1 MNRSRVFRAFV
12 GLILLFVAVG
22 QYALTSRDAL
32 DESQRG
38 LFTLRL
44 GECFDAPEGTD
55 VIGGVVQKSCS
66 EVHQFEVFGFGELSE
81 RDNFAADEVAAE
93 ADAICVPE
101 FERYVGV
108 PATESKLALMHL
120 SPTLASWESDD
131 RLVTCL
137 LFNPDGALR
146 NSMIRSKV

>member
-1 MNRSRVFRAFV
+1 MTRSRTFRTFT
-12 GLILLFVAVG
+12 GLVLLFVALG
-22 QYALTSRDAL
+22 QYALASRDAL

-55 VIGGVVQKSCS
+55 IIGGVVAKSCT

-81 RDNFAADEVAAE
+81 RDEFQAEEIAAE

-101 FERYVGV
+101 FERYVGI
-108 PATESKLALMHL
+108 PATESKLSLMHL

-131 RLVTCL
+131 RSVTCL
-137 LFNPDGALR
+137 LLNPEGALR